1 MDNGNNPL
9 LFIGMKKE
17 LIALLKILSFLFIRN
32 KQNKQNIMHIF
43 IGNQITYKQWK
54 KFEIQKWN

>member
-1 MDNGNNPL
+1 M